1 MNNAINKI
9 LVFGNPYLKED
20 NLAVKIGEQINLK
33 GFKIVN
39 CSKPDDL
46 LNHDINKSII
56 LDVAKGIDQI
66 TLFDDIDSLEFSV
79 IFSLHDFDLGYF
91 LKLLKETGKLEK
103 ANIIGI
109 PVGYDEEKAAKEV
122 KHLIKGFSGNLT

>member
-1 MNNAINKI
+1 MNNVMNKI
-9 LVFGNPYLKED
+9 LVFGNPYLEDD
-20 NLAVKIGEQINLK
+20 NLAVSVGKRLGLK
-33 GFKIVN
+33 DFKVLE
-39 CSKPDDL
+39 CSKPDEL

-56 LDVAKGIDQI
+56 LDVVKGIDKV
-66 TLFDDIDSLEFSV
+66 TFFDDIDSLEFSV

-109 PVGYDEEKAAKEV
+109 PQGYDEKRAIDEV
-122 KHLIKGFSGNLT
+122 KKLIKGFS

>member
-1 MNNAINKI
+1 MGKAMNKV
-9 LVFGNPYLKED
+9 LVFGNPYLEED
-20 NLAVKIGEQINLK
+20 NLAVSVGKRLGLK
-33 GFKIVN
+33 DFKVLE
-39 CSKPDDL
+39 CSKPDEL

-56 LDVAKGIDQI
+56 LDVVKGIDKV
-66 TLFDDIDSLEFSV
+66 TFFDDIDSLEFSV

-109 PVGYDEEKAAKEV
+109 PIGYDEEKAAKEV
-122 KHLIKGFSGNLT
+122 KHLIKGFS